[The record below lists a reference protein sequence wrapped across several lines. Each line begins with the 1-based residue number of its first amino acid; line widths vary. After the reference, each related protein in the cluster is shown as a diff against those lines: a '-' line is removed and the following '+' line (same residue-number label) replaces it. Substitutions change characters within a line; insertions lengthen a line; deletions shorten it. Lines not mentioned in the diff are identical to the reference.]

1 MMTEPAKVFQ
11 LNADS
16 PTALA
21 LAKHFQLQPQD
32 VVFVGPA
39 NITRWNRFISQLL
52 QSANVVGI
60 GAAAEY
66 NLGRRS
72 EEHTS
77 ELQSQMRISYAVSSS
92 KNNTTLLYSTASTTT
107 LAYITTT

>member
-1 MMTEPAKVFQ
+1 DGEALYVIRGAEDMMTEPAKVFQ

-16 PTALA
+16 PTAFA
-21 LAKHFQLQPQD
+21 LAKHFPLQPQD

-52 QSANVVGI
+52 PSANVIGI

-66 NLGRRS
+66 NLGR
-72 EEHTS
+72 
-77 ELQSQMRISYAVSSS
+77 
-92 KNNTTLLYSTASTTT
+92 
-107 LAYITTT
+107 